1 MTLIVHI
8 LNHDKPLCGFT
19 TEAPAQW
26 PQDREGVD
34 LDEVDDEMGNVN
46 CPRCRVEAVVQALEP
61 LHLRYDSK
69 TGLIM
74 NGPLVAGSIQQ
85 HGEKWHVEI
94 TWSGV
99 TGGDITFDG
108 PTLESAL
115 AFVEAIEA
123 GFGKRFT
130 DNWLG
135 RVKEED

>member
-19 TEAPAQW
+19 TEALAQW
-26 PQDREGVD
+26 PQDHEGSTSTRSTTRWVTST
-34 LDEVDDEMGNVN
+34 V
-46 CPRCRVEAVVQALEP
+46 RVAGSRP
-61 LHLRYDSK
+61 WCKRWSRYTSG
-69 TGLIM
+69 TTARHGLIT

-85 HGEKWHVEI
+85 RGGKWHVEI
-94 TWSGV
+94 LWSGV
-99 TGGDITFDG
+99 AGGDITFDG

-135 RVKEED
+135 RVK

>member
-26 PQDREGVD
+26 PQDHEGVD

-46 CPRCRVEAVVQALEP
+46 CPRCRVEAVVPA
-61 LHLRYDSK
+61 LRYDSK
-69 TGLIM
+69 TGLII

-85 HGEKWHVEI
+85 VGEKWHVEI
-94 TWSGV
+94 LWSGV

-115 AFVEAIEA
+115 ALVEAIEA

>member
-26 PQDREGVD
+26 PQDHAGVD

-69 TGLIM
+69 TRADHKWAAGRRLDSATRRE
-74 NGPLVAGSIQQ
+74 VARRDIVERCRGRRHHVRRSHIGVGARLCRSHRGWFREEV
-85 HGEKWHVEI
+85 HG
-94 TWSGV
+94 
-99 TGGDITFDG
+99 
-108 PTLESAL
+108 
-115 AFVEAIEA
+115 
-123 GFGKRFT
+123 
-130 DNWLG
+130 
-135 RVKEED
+135 